1 MATWRAVIKQNNRLY
16 STYFESLSN
25 FGSDAKLEAIGRFGT
40 KDVQLFPYSSRGVAK

>member
-25 FGSDAKLEAIGRFGT
+25 FGSDAKLEAIGSSELT
-40 KDVQLFPYSSRGVAK
+40 TYIISLFQ